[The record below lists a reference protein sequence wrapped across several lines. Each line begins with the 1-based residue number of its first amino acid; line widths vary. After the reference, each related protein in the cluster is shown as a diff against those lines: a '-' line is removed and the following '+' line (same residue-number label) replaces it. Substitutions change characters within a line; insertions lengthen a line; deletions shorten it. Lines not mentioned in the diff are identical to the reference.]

1 MQKDPFTTG
10 AEFHA
15 GMVYYI
21 DRNKIHK
28 NIQTSDI
35 FSKRRIVVFGGPAPF
50 SKLDTEQ
57 ALLFEKASKEIL
69 ALGID
74 AIAAIYVQDAFVNEK
89 FRQEISGQAGSDNLE
104 YYADGDAFFSRGL
117 ELTHDFTFQ
126 GLGVRT
132 GRWAAV
138 VNNCIAEW
146 AAFDEYQIIDQT
158 HPNKV
163 LEWLKKKK

>member
-1 MQKDPFTTG
+1 MHKQPFTTG

-15 GMVYYI
+15 GIVYYI
-21 DRNKIHK
+21 DKNKIHK
-28 NIQTSDI
+28 NIQSADI

-69 ALGID
+69 SLGVD
-74 AIAAIYVQDAFVNEK
+74 AVVAIYVQDAFVTDK
-89 FRQEISGQAGSDNLE
+89 FRQEISSQAGTDNIE

-126 GLGVRT
+126 GLSVRS

-138 VNNCIAEW
+138 VNDRIAEW
-146 AAFDEYQIIDQT
+146 AAFDEYQVIDET
-158 HPNKV
+158 HPKKV
-163 LEWLKKKK
+163 LAWLKKK